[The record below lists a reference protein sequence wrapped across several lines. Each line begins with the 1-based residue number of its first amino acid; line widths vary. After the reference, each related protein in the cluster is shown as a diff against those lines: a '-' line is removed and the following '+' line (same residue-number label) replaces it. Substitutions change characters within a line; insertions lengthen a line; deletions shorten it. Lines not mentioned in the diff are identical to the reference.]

1 MPEAP
6 THSQSTPLASPAA
19 AAERDTPIAW
29 KPVVAWGM
37 YDLANQ
43 SFQLVI
49 NTLLFGVYLQKVVA
63 PSEDAGK
70 ILWSRIVAAGLIVVV
85 VLSPIVGAVV
95 DARAWKR
102 EFLLISG
109 VLAAALTGLLSL
121 VGVGGMWIAA
131 AIYIPAAILV
141 GLGENVLASFLPQ
154 LATPKTMGKV
164 SAIGWTMSY
173 IGAIVLQLIVLGA
186 ALGLGMKA
194 ASDWRPL
201 FVMSGVWF
209 ALGIIPAFLFLK
221 ESTPPTGERHPI
233 RAGIRRL
240 GDTIRDAQRYR
251 QLLRFLL
258 VFLVYSFGT
267 QIVVYFAGS
276 IAVDMKF
283 TSEELFKLV
292 LLLSVTAG
300 IAAFALAF
308 VQDRLGGVRTV
319 AIVLVVW
326 IATALG
332 LAAMCHWNAGKSAL
346 WALSVGVG
354 LGFGGIGSASRAVVG
369 SFTPESKSAEF
380 FGLWGMVYKLA
391 GVIGPMSFAWA
402 QVKLGLT
409 PALLIIAGFFAA
421 GLVMLLVLVDERE
434 GRASAAP

>member
-1 MPEAP
+1 MPDAP
-6 THSQSTPLASPAA
+6 NADNSPT
-19 AAERDTPIAW
+19 RPPIAW

-121 VGVGGMWIAA
+121 VSVGGMWVAV

-194 ASDWRPL
+194 AADWRPL

-209 ALGIIPAFLFLK
+209 ALGIFPAFLFLK
-221 ESTPPTGERHPI
+221 ESTPPTPPLGERHPI

-283 TSEELFKLV
+283 TSDELFKLV

-308 VQDRLGGVRTV
+308 VQDKLGGVRTV

-332 LAAMCHWNAGKSAL
+332 LTAMCHWNAGKSAL